1 MKTRRLVL
9 LAVLLGLLGGC
20 CGRSADL
27 VIVNGKVWTV
37 NVRQPLAEAVAVQDD
52 KIVAVGSNAE
62 ILARR
67 GSKTT
72 VIDAQGR
79 LVIPG
84 FNDAHLH
91 FRSGG
96 AALLQVVLDGCR
108 TPDEVQQRVAAKV
121 AELGPGHWVTGRG
134 WDHTLFNKG
143 VWPDKSLLDK
153 VSPDNPVYMTR
164 VDGHVGWANSL
175 ALNRAGI
182 TRQTPDPP
190 GGQIVRDPLSG
201 EPTGVL
207 KETASSLVARVI
219 PPPTAEQERE
229 AVRKALA
236 EASRLGVTSIQDHS
250 GVSSVRLYREFLERG
265 ELTIRITEWLDFGL
279 AAQPA
284 LLKKVHRENLHFCDG
299 RYLRLGLLKGF
310 VDGTL
315 GSRTAYFFEGY
326 EDEPGNVGIPQ
337 IDQEKLTAMVCT
349 ADSLGFQVGLHCI
362 GSRANWMAL
371 NSFEE
376 AQRRFGARDHRHRL
390 EHAQVLRLVDIPRLA
405 ELGVIAS
412 MQPTHCTSDM
422 RWAEQR
428 IGHER
433 CKGAYAWRRILDAGA
448 RICFGTDWPVEPLDP
463 MRGLYSAVTR
473 QNIESGE
480 PKGGWFP
487 DQRLTIEEAIYLY
500 TLGSAYGEFQ
510 EHLKGSIEPGKY
522 ADMVL
527 LSKDLLSV
535 TPEDFLTTEVVLTIV
550 GGKIVY
556 RKE

>member
-9 LAVLLGLLGGC
+9 LAVVLGLLTSG

-27 VIVNGKVWTV
+27 IIVNGKVWTV
-37 NVRQPLAEAVAVQDD
+37 NARQPLAEAVAVQDD
-52 KIVAVGSNAE
+52 KIVAVGNTAD

-67 GSKTT
+67 DSRTT

-79 LVIPG
+79 LVMPG

-108 TPDEVQQRVAAKV
+108 APEEVQQRVAAKV
-121 AELGPGHWVTGRG
+121 AELGPGQWVTGRG

-153 VSPDNPVYMTR
+153 VSPDNPVYLTR

-175 ALNRAGI
+175 ALARAGI

-190 GGQIVRDPLSG
+190 GGQIVRDPSTG
-201 EPTGVL
+201 EPTGIL
-207 KETASSLVARVI
+207 KEAASSLVARVV

-236 EASRLGVTSIQDHS
+236 EARRLGVTSVQDNS
-250 GVSSVRLYREFLERG
+250 GVSSVGLYREFLERG
-265 ELTIRITEWLDFGL
+265 ELTVRVTEWLDFGL

-284 LLKKVHRENLHFCDG
+284 LLQKVYRENLRLCDG

-326 EDEPGNVGIPQ
+326 QDEPANVGIPQ

-371 NSFEE
+371 NAFEE
-376 AQRRFGARDHRHRL
+376 AQGRFGVRDRRHRL

-433 CKGAYAWRRILDAGA
+433 CKGAYAWRRILDAGGK
-448 RICFGTDWPVEPLDP
+448 ICFGTDWPVEPLDP

-473 QNIESGE
+473 QSIDTHE
-480 PKGGWFP
+480 PPGGWFP

-500 TLGSAYGEFQ
+500 TLGAAFAEFQ
-510 EHLKGSIEPGKY
+510 EQAKGSIEPGKY
-522 ADMVL
+522 ADIIV
-527 LSKDLLSV
+527 LSKDLLSIP
-535 TPEDFLTTEVVLTIV
+535 PEEILTTEVVLTIV
-550 GGKIVY
+550 GGKVVY
-556 RKE
+556 QKN